1 MRISD
6 WSSDVC
12 SSDLATDS
20 VISTY
25 AIPYQNPQKTA
36 TTVDPLA
43 WVCYENVA
51 RRRGEHDAPDEAS
64 RRRSCWP
71 VPSGVAVLHV
81 RSEERRVG
89 KGCGSKVRSRW
100 LPDD

>member
-1 MRISD
+1 M
-6 WSSDVC
+6 
-12 SSDLATDS
+12 DS
-20 VISTY
+20 AMSTY
-25 AIPYQNPQKTA
+25 ASPDQNPQKTA

-64 RRRSCWP
+64 RRRYCWP

-81 RSEERRVG
+81 LPVIGRIERPVYPRALTSLFKVHNLRRERSEEH
-89 KGCGSKVRSRW
+89 KSE
-100 LPDD
+100 LQ